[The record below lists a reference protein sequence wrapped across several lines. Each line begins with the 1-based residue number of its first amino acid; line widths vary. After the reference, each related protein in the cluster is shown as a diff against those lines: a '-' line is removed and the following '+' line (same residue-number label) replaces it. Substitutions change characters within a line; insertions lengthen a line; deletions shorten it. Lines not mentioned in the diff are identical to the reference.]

1 MGALKRSYLSME
13 EENFYMVA
21 KSFLGM
27 MEGSRTLENR
37 ITDEIW
43 IEWKKRGMLTP
54 SMQKELKLSY
64 TYLRKFC
71 YEVEEN
77 LDEIA

>member
-43 IEWKKRGMLTP
+43 IEWKR
-54 SMQKELKLSY
+54 EA
-64 TYLRKFC
+64 C
-71 YEVEEN
+71 
-77 LDEIA
+77 